1 MDTAAPV
8 QSFEE
13 LEHPGQIF
21 YLDKIS
27 NASQVYGIFQTPKK
41 FFAKML
47 LRDEMLAS
55 HSVAA
60 YEKAFANVD
69 LGKYFFLLKNPDKRP
84 DKRLEKRL
92 DKRLDKRQ
100 DKKLYKRPDK

>member
-1 MDTAAPV
+1 
-8 QSFEE
+8 
-13 LEHPGQIF
+13 
-21 YLDKIS
+21 
-27 NASQVYGIFQTPKK
+27 
-41 FFAKML
+41 ML

-55 HSVAA
+55 HSVFA

-92 DKRLDKRQ
+92 DKRQ

>member
-1 MDTAAPV
+1 M

-13 LEHPGQIF
+13 LEHPGEIF
-21 YLDKIS
+21 YLDKVS

-47 LRDEMLAS
+47 LRDEMLDS
-55 HSVAA
+55 HSVGA

-69 LGKYFFLLKNPDKRP
+69 LGKYFFLLKNPDKR
-84 DKRLEKRL
+84 L
-92 DKRLDKRQ
+92 DKRQTKKPDKRQ